1 MKPESSF
8 GSARQRRAAKSAQD
22 THTAHALWVF
32 RLREIVATKG
42 CPPRVAFDL
51 LTVEVRQQVAAHPPQ
66 TRLQIKLAW
75 SAFERAV
82 NKHAA
87 NS

>member
-8 GSARQRRAAKSAQD
+8 GSARQRRAAKQAAD
-22 THTAHALWVF
+22 THTAHALWVV
-32 RLREIVATKG
+32 RLQEIVGSKG
-42 CPPRVAFDL
+42 VAPRTAFAL
-51 LTVEVRQQVAAHPPQ
+51 LAAEVQQQVALHPPQ

-82 NKHAA
+82 HTA
-87 NS
+87 SR

>member
-8 GSARQRRAAKSAQD
+8 GSARARRAAKQQQD
-22 THTAHALWVF
+22 THTAHALWVV
-32 RLREIVATKG
+32 RLQELVASKG
-42 CPPRVAFDL
+42 CPPRAAFAL
-51 LTVEVRQQVAAHPPQ
+51 LAVEVRQQLEAHPPQ

-82 NKHAA
+82 QKHSTQA
-87 NS
+87 

>member
-8 GSARQRRAAKSAQD
+8 GSARQRRAAKQAAD
-22 THTAHALWVF
+22 THTAHALWVV
-32 RLREIVATKG
+32 RLQEIVAARAV
-42 CPPRVAFDL
+42 CPRTAFNL
-51 LTVEVRQQVAAHPPQ
+51 LAAEVQQQVAAHPPQ

-82 NKHAA
+82 HTA
-87 NS
+87 SR